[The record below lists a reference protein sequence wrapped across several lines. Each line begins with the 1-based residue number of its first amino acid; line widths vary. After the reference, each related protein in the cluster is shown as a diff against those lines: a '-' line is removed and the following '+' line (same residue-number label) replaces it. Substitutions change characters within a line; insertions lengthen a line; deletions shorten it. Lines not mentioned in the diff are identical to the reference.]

1 MFTKRTSTPNA
12 ARVNLNSENVNFQTL
27 SNELK
32 KLQPYK
38 SKLNIEAKNIYM
50 QALNFL
56 IDNDELGDLDV

>member
-1 MFTKRTSTPNA
+1 MQQSR
-12 ARVNLNSENVNFQTL
+12 
-27 SNELK
+27 NELK